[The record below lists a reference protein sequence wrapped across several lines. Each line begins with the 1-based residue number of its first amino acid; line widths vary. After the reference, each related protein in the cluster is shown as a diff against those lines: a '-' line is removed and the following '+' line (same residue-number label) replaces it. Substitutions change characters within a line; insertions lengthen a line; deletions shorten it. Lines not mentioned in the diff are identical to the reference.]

1 MTENLNPRY
10 KLLSYD
16 INLMKNTIRTIDAE
30 ELLKTCPQTII
41 IPNTLFYH
49 FDDDNH
55 DINTQPKFT
64 NKEFYFN
71 FLKTIDLSHGQVLWN
86 DQPLQ
91 LLDLTLISVEL
102 GFNPTM
108 FYYQLKHE
116 RLKNITNS
124 IIDYCK
130 INKLDGYIT
139 YNIKDITEGHAHEQ
153 CASYFKNTS
162 TSLCPTIYLL
172 KNPLKVLSTIE
183 LNKVGKRMNQ
193 SELMQLHNN
202 VFCNMSNILSV
213 TLGNEV
219 IVDIVVDTILLET
232 SAAQSRNIVIYG
244 DVTYTVSDFF
254 NLVPTKLYSLLN
266 INSSDLYNEC
276 DYEYYSNIVNDPPIR
291 PDHLKVDILTYHLNN
306 IVYQSDKLFDLT
318 LSSIAKTFNL
328 TAFIYVHYD
337 VLNKLPLLQK
347 YTSDL
352 IAGHTMD
359 EIKTTIT
366 NMEEIIVSQLFLNYK
381 NSLKGLRANI
391 SFVNLEYI
399 KTTYRY
405 LINHIMAILMI
416 KDIKEAIGIIEGKND
431 ETIVKYFNADYL
443 YNKIIA
449 DQYENATLLYQ
460 DLLMDVSLYTK
471 EPTIHLKYLE
481 MIADLS
487 GNSQSVANFLI
498 QTEVDIYQFY
508 RLFIGGERLF
518 ANLYDKLGVQLILTF
533 LNNFATQ
540 HQLNPSIV
548 LRYHD
553 ITLLSGMEN
562 FAEIEDQMMQENPF
576 EFYKTKLQEIK
587 SKILVMKFITILSN
601 LLNIKLDNPDTRSYL
616 IHQVDKLIDQHDEIK
631 LAVHDIGVDWYQ
643 WATVYDDDQNQKLY
657 DLFLQNNTNEEL
669 LSFIYHYLE
678 KDLSP
683 QTKMDILQLIRQKQ
697 LLPIWLSYLNGEIS
711 KDALGNTVL
720 VKLADVA
727 NKQSKDKKR
736 SKTEDD
742 DRSQEES
749 EERSTKSKSKRT
761 RPVEE
766 SEAKQSIEREEAKRK
781 SMERREQEKLEQER
795 IEREEA
801 KQKRIERREQE
812 KLEQEEK
819 EQKERERT
827 ERQEKRRLEKEQ
839 KEAEA
844 EDLRQARKIAKQEAL
859 ERERAKRIE
868 QENDTDEDPN
878 EDGND
883 ESNEET
889 QSM

>member
-1 MTENLNPRY
+1 MAENLNPRY

-30 ELLKTCPQTII
+30 ELLNTCPQTTI

-71 FLKTIDLSHGQVLWN
+71 LLRTSDLSYCQVLWN

-91 LLDLTLISVEL
+91 LLDLTLISIEL

-139 YNIKDITEGHAHEQ
+139 YNIKDIAEGPSYEQ
-153 CASYFKNTS
+153 CASYFRNTS
-162 TSLCPTIYLL
+162 NSLCPTIYLL

-183 LNKVGKRMNQ
+183 LNKAGKRMNQ

-219 IVDIVVDTILLET
+219 IVDIVVDTILPET
-232 SAAQSRNIVIYG
+232 SAAQSRNLVIYG

-254 NLVPTKLYSLLN
+254 NLVPAKLYSLLN

-276 DYEYYSNIVNDPPIR
+276 DYEYYSNIVYDLFPR
-291 PDHLKVDILTYHLNN
+291 PDHLKVDILTYNLNN
-306 IVYQSDKLFDLT
+306 SVYQSDKLFDLT

-347 YTSDL
+347 YNSDL

-359 EIKTTIT
+359 EIKTTIS
-366 NMEEIIVSQLFLNYK
+366 NMEETIVSQLFFNYK
-381 NSLKGLRANI
+381 NSLKGIRANI

-405 LINHIMAILMI
+405 LIVNIMDLLMT
-416 KDIKEAIGIIEGKND
+416 KDIKDAIEIIEGKND

-443 YNKIIA
+443 YNQIIA
-449 DQYENATLLYQ
+449 NRYETARLLYQ
-460 DLLMDVSLYTK
+460 DLLIDIATYTK
-471 EPTIHLKYLE
+471 EPTINLTYLE
-481 MIADLS
+481 MIANLS
-487 GNSQSVANFLI
+487 GDRQSVTDFLD

-518 ANLYDKLGVQLILTF
+518 ANLYNILGVELILSF

-562 FAEIEDQMMQENPF
+562 FNEIDDQIANQENPF
-576 EFYKTKLQEIK
+576 EFYKTKLQEMK
-587 SKILVMKFITILSN
+587 SKIVVIKFITTLSN
-601 LLNIKLDNPDTRSYL
+601 LLNLKLDNPDTRSYL
-616 IHQVDKLIDQHDEIK
+616 IYHVEKLIDQHNEIK
-631 LAVHDIGVDWYQ
+631 LAVHDLGINWYQ
-643 WATVYDDDQNQKLY
+643 WATVYDDDQNQNLY
-657 DLFLQNNTNEEL
+657 NLFLQNNTNEAL
-669 LSFIYHYLE
+669 LSYIYHYLE

-697 LLPIWLSYLNGEIS
+697 LLPIWLSYLNGEIN
-711 KDALGNTVL
+711 KDALSNIVL
-720 VKLADVA
+720 VKLADMA
-727 NKQSKDKKR
+727 NKQSKHKKR
-736 SKTEDD
+736 SKTDD
-742 DRSQEES
+742 DQSQEGS

-766 SEAKQSIEREEAKRK
+766 PEDKENLERQDREANQNMEREEAQRR
-781 SMERREQEKLEQER
+781 SIERREQEKLEKER

-801 KQKRIERREQE
+801 KQKRIERRKQE

-819 EQKERERT
+819 E
-827 ERQEKRRLEKEQ
+827 
-839 KEAEA
+839 
-844 EDLRQARKIAKQEAL
+844 
-859 ERERAKRIE
+859 
-868 QENDTDEDPN
+868 
-878 EDGND
+878 
-883 ESNEET
+883 
-889 QSM
+889 